1 MPLVFSPSSPPL
13 HEPPEIAL
21 RGFLPARI
29 DGSSPVSSG
38 FLRCRVVVVVVVLV
52 AACFSR
58 EGFGGVWLVR
68 VLGEGLAE
76 PVRFLRSPPEQICG
90 VSVWEHVLLRACV
103 RACQPWIGA
112 HAACVSFG
120 GSVVVGL
127 CERERMIRCN
137 AAVLFVVMGS
147 LTACVLR
154 HSHGRRHRVDSF
166 CVSCCV
172 VKIFMNG
179 ARWRLVLDVD
189 VELGGSV
196 ILQIAS

>member
-1 MPLVFSPSSPPL
+1 MRPSSSPRLAVSARAALPPSRRRPPPPTPSRFGSGPRYMPLVFSPSSPPL

-120 GSVVVGL
+120 GGGGG
-127 CERERMIRCN
+127 
-137 AAVLFVVMGS
+137 F
-147 LTACVLR
+147 
-154 HSHGRRHRVDSF
+154 
-166 CVSCCV
+166 SCCW
-172 VKIFMNG
+172 IM
-179 ARWRLVLDVD
+179 
-189 VELGGSV
+189 
-196 ILQIAS
+196 